1 MRSFEAGVWSRDVWG
16 QVRRAQSNSCQR
28 AHMGCPSCAR
38 SAQGEWGWCACREV
52 ILICKTMCDCV
63 STSLSYH
70 THVLFGGGGALY
82 VRAIPA
88 QFSGL
93 F

>member
-1 MRSFEAGVWSRDVWG
+1 MCGARYAE
-16 QVRRAQSNSCQR
+16 RRAIVVKELTWGVPLVR
-28 AHMGCPSCAR
+28 VAR
-38 SAQGEWGWCACREV
+38 RGEWGWCACREV